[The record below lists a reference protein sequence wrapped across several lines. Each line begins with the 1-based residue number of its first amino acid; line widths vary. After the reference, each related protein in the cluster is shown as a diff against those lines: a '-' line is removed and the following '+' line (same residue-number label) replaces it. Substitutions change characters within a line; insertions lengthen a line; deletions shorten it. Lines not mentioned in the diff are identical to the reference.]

1 MRAESSQF
9 GNGAIWNP
17 RPVIII
23 CGSAEAVE
31 DAKMKA
37 GNNASAK
44 GFTLVGTT
52 QFWNVWSTA
61 AFYAQHAADFDAPR
75 MSWLDASC
83 RQIAEDLGFQL
94 TPQRGR
100 AYDGEH
106 LDVVLDPTAQGG
118 AHTGTA
124 FGSHGVSVSPD
135 ALYNSGY
142 GITGFWWSILTMHE
156 AVNVMT
162 GSIAQGWVWA
172 DGSPMWAGQSP
183 FPNMCDIVVARET
196 GRGDVSSAQLQRMIA
211 DPGVSLFLW
220 IQQTYGWAPFQRLFR
235 WTKLHG
241 ITDWHRFREPSLR
254 TATLVWFL
262 ACATPEL
269 GQSSLLLDRFNSA
282 LQRISGMQISASD
295 YSQAQAL
302 FPDPSQ

>member
-1 MRAESSQF
+1 MTTDRSPST
-9 GNGAIWNP
+9 N
-17 RPVIII
+17 
-23 CGSAEAVE
+23 
-31 DAKMKA
+31 
-37 GNNASAK
+37 
-44 GFTLVGTT
+44 GFTLVTTT
-52 QFWNVWSTA
+52 QFWNVWSTP
-61 AFYAQHAADFDAPR
+61 AFHAQRAADFDAPR
-75 MSWLDASC
+75 MSWLDASY
-83 RQIAEDLGFQL
+83 RQLAEDLGFQL
-94 TPQRGR
+94 APQRGKC
-100 AYDGEH
+100 YDGQR
-106 LDVVLDPTAQGG
+106 LDVVLDPAAQGG

-135 ALYNSGY
+135 ALYNVGY

-183 FPNMCDIVVARET
+183 FPNMCDIVVAGEA
-196 GRGDVSSAQLQRMIA
+196 GRGDVSDAQLQRMGS
-211 DPGVSLFLW
+211 DPGVGLFLW
-220 IQQTYGWAPFQRLFR
+220 IQRTCGWAPYQRLFR
-235 WTKLHG
+235 WTRLHG

-254 TATLVWFL
+254 TAILVWFL

-269 GQSSLLLDRFNSA
+269 GQGSLLLDRFNSA
-282 LQRISGMQISASD
+282 LKRISGLQISASD